1 MILFFLSIFATLAD
15 KIVAVVDEEV
25 ILKSEVDNYVSFV
38 LSDPLVVKNFSA
50 NEIRQNVING
60 IIARKLLLREAEKE
74 SIQVSRE
81 EVLKRMEERIELIKQ
96 RFPSEAD
103 FYRALEEQG
112 LDIERL
118 KKNYEDSIRTE
129 VLMQQLVQKK
139 LATKIMISPVAVKK
153 FYEMNKDSIAILPGR
168 VKLAH
173 ILIPLRP
180 SEDSLKKGF
189 ERAAEIYQLLMGGA
203 DFATVAKE
211 FSDDKNSGK
220 NGGMLGRIKKG
231 EMIEEFERVIFNL
244 KPGVISQPFP
254 TRFGYH
260 IVEVLN
266 KGTDWVLARQIL
278 VKVIPTRADTLRFE
292 RLAHKIKELVRQG
305 ANFDSLA
312 KIYSAVPEVDIGEF
326 FIKQFTPPYD
336 TIIAQLAE
344 NEVSEPILTPDGYHL
359 LFAREKIPERILSF
373 EEMREQI
380 YQYLYWQELQNLYTA
395 YVKEVEEKTFVTIFE

>member
-38 LSDPLVVKNFSA
+38 LSDPLVLKNFSE

-103 FYRALEEQG
+103 FYKALEEQG

-118 KKNYEDSIRTE
+118 KKNYEDSIRME

-173 ILIPLRP
+173 ILIPIRP

-211 FSDDKNSGK
+211 FSDDENSGK

-278 VKVIPTRADTLRFE
+278 VKVIPTRADTQRFE

-395 YVKEVEEKTFVTIFE
+395 YVKEVEEKTFVAIFE

>member
-1 MILFFLSIFATLAD
+1 MSIFATLAD

-38 LSDPLVVKNFSA
+38 LSDPLVLKNFSE

-103 FYRALEEQG
+103 FYKALEEQG

-118 KKNYEDSIRTE
+118 KKNYEDSIRME

-173 ILIPLRP
+173 ILIPIRP

-211 FSDDKNSGK
+211 FSDDENSGK

-278 VKVIPTRADTLRFE
+278 VKVIPTRADTQRFE

-395 YVKEVEEKTFVTIFE
+395 YVKEVEEKTFVAIFE